1 MEGSVV
7 YTNTN
12 FDSTTGALHFN
23 HHTYDVYVCNFS
35 NTTNAI
41 IKLNGIHQILI
52 PHTPNQ
58 SPYQYVRISGDYTT
72 LQCMTANVTMAM
84 FAIG

>member
-7 YTNTN
+7 YTNTS
-12 FDSTTGALHFN
+12 FTSASGVLHTN
-23 HHTYDVYVCNFS
+23 HHTYEVYICNFS
-35 NTTNAI
+35 NNDNATVL
-41 IKLNGIHQILI
+41 LNGIHNILI

-58 SPYQYVRISGDYTT
+58 SPYQYVKIPGDYTT
-72 LQCMTANVTMAM
+72 IECLTANVTMAM